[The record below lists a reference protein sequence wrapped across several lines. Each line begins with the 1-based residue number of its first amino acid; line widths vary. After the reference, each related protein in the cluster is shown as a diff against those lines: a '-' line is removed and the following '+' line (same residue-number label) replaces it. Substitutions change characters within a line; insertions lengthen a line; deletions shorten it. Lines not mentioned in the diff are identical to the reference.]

1 MDQRICETEEIVTN
15 PSVIT
20 QHLVGIVARLNEAQE
35 SRFNTKNFFSLFAY
49 GVKIRL
55 YLKEGFRD
63 FYEFLLG
70 YTPPPFPD
78 TVRGAQ
84 KIRALFEEFEKVYD
98 KLIFNNIAL
107 GFAHIHGEE
116 PENSIMTLEDEK
128 IAYFK
133 KLASGA
139 VTDEEF
145 KKKFGHYAL
154 NAYELSSKRFE
165 EYTSSELLEL
175 AHLSSN
181 MDIKEKPLLEDC
193 ISEKTEKKI
202 PALLALREL
211 AKYKVLFIV
220 RDIRHELLKL
230 AELHCIQNIF
240 GMNLEEIL
248 ALEKED

>member
-1 MDQRICETEEIVTN
+1 MDQRIIETEEIVTN

-20 QHLVGIVARLNEAQE
+20 RHLVGIVSRLNAKHE
-35 SRFNTKNFFSLFAY
+35 SKFNTKNFFSIFIY

-63 FYEFLLG
+63 FYEFLQN
-70 YTPPPFPD
+70 YSTPLYPETMPG
-78 TVRGAQ
+78 TQ
-84 KIRALFEEFEKVYD
+84 KIIALFGEFEKVYD
-98 KLIFNNIAL
+98 QLIFNNISL
-107 GFAHIHGEE
+107 GFAHIQGEE
-116 PENSIMTLEDEK
+116 LENSIMTLEDEK

-133 KLASGA
+133 KLASGD
-139 VTDEEF
+139 VTDEDF
-145 KKKFGHYAL
+145 KEKFGHYGL

-175 AHLSSN
+175 ARLGSN
-181 MDIKEKPLLEDC
+181 INIKEKPLLKDQ
-193 ISEKTEKKI
+193 ISKHTEKKTPI
-202 PALLALREL
+202 LLALREL